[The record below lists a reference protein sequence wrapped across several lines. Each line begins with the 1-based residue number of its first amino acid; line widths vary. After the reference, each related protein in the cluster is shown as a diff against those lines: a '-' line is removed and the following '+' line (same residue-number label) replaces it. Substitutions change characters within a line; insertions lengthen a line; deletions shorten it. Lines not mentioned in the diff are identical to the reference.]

1 MTYNLGVGL
10 MESNAINIIDRSLAM
25 HPSLL
30 IEALQTRAY
39 EDSKY
44 AATKDN
50 PRIKQSVV
58 ASYEATMRAI
68 DYLDHNQ
75 IERFEEDMGAGII
88 ALNVACR
95 LQCLPPHVRTQAAIE
110 TWPG

>member
-1 MTYNLGVGL
+1 MKT
-10 MESNAINIIDRSLAM
+10 NAINIISRSVSL

-30 IEALQTRAY
+30 IESLQTRAY

-44 AATKDN
+44 AATRDN
-50 PRIKQSVV
+50 PRIKQSVL

-68 DYLDHNQ
+68 DYLDYDQ
-75 IERFEEDMGAGII
+75 LDRFKDDMGAGII

-95 LQCLPPHVRTQAAIE
+95 LQCLPPHVCTQAAIE
-110 TWPG
+110 TWPD